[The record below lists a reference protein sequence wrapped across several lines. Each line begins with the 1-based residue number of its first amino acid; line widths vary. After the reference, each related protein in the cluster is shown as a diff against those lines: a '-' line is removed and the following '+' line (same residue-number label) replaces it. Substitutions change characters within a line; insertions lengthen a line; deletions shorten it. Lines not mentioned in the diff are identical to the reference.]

1 MSTDLGDTK
10 YELKLWD
17 GAGLKT
23 FDDQLIEAFQK
34 KYPNITIKATYD
46 PDNTSQQ
53 NGPRIISAADT
64 PDIARITDINSAV
77 RGNHVVNLDAYADA
91 YGWKLPDSQTQ
102 VYRVGSDGKIGSGS
116 LYAVPDGVSMT
127 GLYWNKKVAKEL
139 GITEAPATVE
149 ELEADMKKASDAGKL
164 AMMMPAK
171 EGGTSYIYQALL
183 TNYEGRDTVQD
194 WIIQKDGATFNT
206 DGAVKAAQK
215 IKDWQDAG
223 YFSSDALALDGSTAL
238 SRFCNGEALFFPSGS
253 WYSASIND
261 ALGDD
266 AGWIAF
272 PGEKADSGSA
282 AANAVTAFGIPANAK
297 TERCSRLPRLPPVRR
312 SPPDRS

>member
-1 MSTDLGDTK
+1 MRIERTAKTVIAGLMSVACLASVAACGPGSSSNKANTETEAVSTDLGDTK

-116 LYAVPDGVSMT
+116 LYAVPDGVST
-127 GLYWNKKVAKEL
+127 VSYTHLPDGLLQLPDGHGPDPHRLHLRPKVGRRWSHARRCEVVQL
-139 GITEAPATVE
+139 HPSLLRFSA
-149 ELEADMKKASDAGKL
+149 
-164 AMMMPAK
+164 
-171 EGGTSYIYQALL
+171 EGG
-183 TNYEGRDTVQD
+183 
-194 WIIQKDGATFNT
+194 
-206 DGAVKAAQK
+206 
-215 IKDWQDAG
+215 
-223 YFSSDALALDGSTAL
+223 FSHIAYSRTGPLVAPGSTAT
-238 SRFCNGEALFFPSGS
+238 GT
-253 WYSASIND
+253 
-261 ALGDD
+261 
-266 AGWIAF
+266 
-272 PGEKADSGSA
+272 
-282 AANAVTAFGIPANAK
+282 V
-297 TERCSRLPRLPPVRR
+297 V
-312 SPPDRS
+312 